1 MFCSKRDVNP
11 GHRVLGEHFRLEI
24 RRAEEAAL
32 ANLSNLD
39 ALPQELLEVVPHQD
53 LAGLAALLG
62 EAERVLGS
70 LVLEALEGQLG
81 DRPDAG
87 GGVDEYRQ
95 DGAVAEADR
104 V

>member
-53 LAGLAALLG
+53 LAGLAAFLG
-62 EAERVLGS
+62 E
-70 LVLEALEGQLG
+70 EALEGQLG